1 MLLKKSMLKYLI
13 YCQELMTQDI
23 KLHETCKCKCR
34 LDASV
39 CNKKQLWNKE
49 KCRCDCEELIGKG
62 ICDKRFIWNR
72 SNCEFECDKLCD
84 IGEYLDYQNYKCRKK
99 LIDNIVEECSENIDG
114 NEMIYSGTLNDYEKL
129 CSSCKIYIALNYTIL
144 VQSTWYYLS
153 YF

>member
-1 MLLKKSMLKYLI
+1 
-13 YCQELMTQDI
+13 MTQDI

-84 IGEYLDYQNYKCRKK
+84 IGEYLDYQNYKGRKK
-99 LIDNIVEECSENIDG
+99 IN
-114 NEMIYSGTLNDYEKL
+114 
-129 CSSCKIYIALNYTIL
+129 
-144 VQSTWYYLS
+144 
-153 YF
+153 